1 MQRPNGSSRFLLA
14 LVVVVSTLVLA
25 GCFDVEQ
32 KIVLK
37 KDLSGKAE
45 FKMGIDFEPMVLIM
59 TAMQR
64 EMAGKTG
71 EPTKAELDEAR
82 KKFLE
87 EMKKE
92 PLPDLKADIEKANK
106 EMPPGVKMLD
116 ATAKQDGLKMNT
128 GFVFSFDDIKKLNQV
143 SMPKDK
149 KEGEEAGGPPA
160 PGSGPNVDKP
170 FEGLNVVDEGKTILI
185 TSKPMN
191 PTDEVKKEAPP
202 SEDGKMDKQMEDAFK
217 SMRVAYRIESE
228 LEVVE
233 HNAKKK
239 EGNALIWEWKWDDFK
254 KMEKAGTKDFG
265 VRVRYKK

>member
-1 MQRPNGSSRFLLA
+1 MHRPTVRSRFVTA
-14 LVVVVSTLVLA
+14 IIVVASTLVLA
-25 GCFDVEQ
+25 GCFDIEQ

-64 EMAGKTG
+64 EMEGKTG
-71 EPTKAELDEAR
+71 EVTKAELDTAR
-82 KKFLE
+82 QKFLD

-92 PLPDLKADIEKANK
+92 PLPDMKEEIAKANA
-106 EMPPGVKMLD
+106 ELPAGLKMLD
-116 ATAKQDGLKMNT
+116 ATAKQDGLKMLT
-128 GFVFSFDDIKKLNQV
+128 SFVFSFDDIKKLNQV
-143 SMPKDK
+143 AMPKEK
-149 KEGEEAGGPPA
+149 KEGGEGGPPS
-160 PGSGPNVDKP
+160 PTSGPGVDKP
-170 FEGLNVVDEGKTILI
+170 FEGLDVVDDGKTILI

-202 SEDGKMDKQMEDAFK
+202 SEDGKMDKQMENAFK

-228 LEVVE
+228 LPVVE
-233 HNAKKK
+233 HNAKRK
-239 EGNALIWEWKWDDFK
+239 EGNTLIWEWKWDDFK
-254 KMEKAGTKDFG
+254 AMEKSGAKDFG

>member
-1 MQRPNGSSRFLLA
+1 MHSSSVRTRFVQS
-14 LVVVVSTLVLA
+14 LVVLLFTLLLT

-45 FKMGIDFEPMVLIM
+45 FHMGIDFEPMVLIM

-64 EMAGKTG
+64 EMEGKTG
-71 EPTKAELDEAR
+71 EPTKAELDAAR
-82 KKFLE
+82 QKFLE

-92 PLPDLKADIEKANK
+92 PLPDMKKELADANK
-106 EMPPGVKMLD
+106 EMPEGIKMLD
-116 ATAKQDGLKMNT
+116 ATAKQDGMKMKT
-128 GFVFSFDDIKKLNQV
+128 GFVFSFDDVAKLNQV
-143 SMPKDK
+143 AMPQK
-149 KEGEEAGGPPA
+149 KEEGGEGGPPS
-160 PGSGPNVDKP
+160 PTSGSNVDKP
-170 FEGLNVVDEGKTILI
+170 FEGLEVKDEGKTILI

-191 PTDEVKKEAPP
+191 PTEDVKDQAPP

-217 SMRVAYRIESE
+217 SLRVAYKIESE

-233 HNAKKK
+233 HNAKRK
-239 EGNALIWEWKWDDFK
+239 EGNTLVWEWKWDDFK
-254 KMEKAGTKDFG
+254 KMEKEGTKDVG

>member
-1 MQRPNGSSRFLLA
+1 MVA
-14 LVVVVSTLVLA
+14 IASTLVLA

-37 KDLSGKAE
+37 KNLSGTAE

-64 EMAGKTG
+64 EMEGKTG
-71 EPTKAELDEAR
+71 EPTKAELDAAR
-82 KKFLE
+82 QKFLD

-92 PLPDLKADIEKANK
+92 PLPDMKAELEKANK
-106 EMPPGVKMLD
+106 EMPAGIKMLD
-116 ATAKQDGLKMNT
+116 ATAKQDGLKMVS

-143 SMPKDK
+143 AMPKDK
-149 KEGEEAGGPPA
+149 KEGEEGGGPPA
-160 PGSGPNVDKP
+160 PGSGPGVDKP
-170 FEGLNVVDEGKTILI
+170 FEGLEVKDEGTTILI

-191 PTDEVKKEAPP
+191 PTEDVKEQAPP
-202 SEDGKMDKQMEDAFK
+202 SEDGKMDKQMENAFK

-233 HNAKKK
+233 HNAKRKDGK
-239 EGNALIWEWKWDDFK
+239 ALIWEWKWEDFE
-254 KMEKAGTKDFG
+254 KMEKAGTSDVG

>member
-1 MQRPNGSSRFLLA
+1 MA
-14 LVVVVSTLVLA
+14 LVAVASTLILA
-25 GCFDVEQ
+25 GCFDIEQ

-64 EMAGKTG
+64 EMEGKTG
-71 EPTKAELDEAR
+71 EPTKAELDTAR
-82 KKFLE
+82 QKFLD
-87 EMKKE
+87 EMKKQ
-92 PLPDLKADIEKANK
+92 PVPDLKAEIEKANK
-106 EMPPGVKMLD
+106 EMPEGVKMLD

-143 SMPKDK
+143 AMPKEK
-149 KEGEEAGGPPA
+149 KEGEEAGPPA
-160 PGSGPNVDKP
+160 PGSGPEVDKP
-170 FEGLNVVDEGKTILI
+170 FEGLDVVDEGKTILI

-202 SEDGKMDKQMEDAFK
+202 SEDGKLDKQMENAFK
-217 SMRVAYRIESE
+217 SMRVAYRIESD

-233 HNAKKK
+233 HNAKRK

-254 KMEKAGTKDFG
+254 KMEAAGTKDFG
-265 VRVRYKK
+265 VRVRYKT